1 MRRNI
6 VLLSWFNF
14 FIDFAFYKPILVLYF
29 AQITG
34 SFAVGMSI
42 FSVAWISSA
51 LFEIPTG
58 MFSDMIGRKRTVAFG
73 AISIL
78 LSTVFYAIG
87 GNYWWLVVGALL
99 EGLGKSF
106 YSGNNDA
113 LLHDTLTEI
122 GEEESYHRYFGRLS
136 MYNEI
141 GLAIVVVLG
150 SLFAYFSFSLALWL
164 SVVPR
169 IVLVILA
176 FLLIEPHV
184 HTARSTNIYA
194 HLKESLRQFRLNRK
208 LRLLTIVSA
217 MRTAVY
223 EGAYQFRTAFVAT
236 LWPIWALGLSN
247 MISNIGAAVSFYY
260 SGKAIDRFGYKRVL
274 IFEII
279 INRIINLSALIFPTV
294 VSPALMA
301 TTSLSYGVTTTAVNT
316 MLQKEFTPQQRATL
330 GSLSSLFGSIGFGV
344 LVIILGHI
352 GDRIGP
358 ANAMI
363 IAHVSILS
371 ILFFYKKIFTP
382 QLK

>member
-6 VLLSWFNF
+6 AILSWINF

-29 AQITG
+29 AAVTG
-34 SFAVGMSI
+34 SFALGMSI
-42 FSVAWISSA
+42 FSITWISSA
-51 LFEIPTG
+51 LFEVPTG
-58 MFSDMIGRKRTVAFG
+58 VFSDMIGRKKTVVLG
-73 AISIL
+73 AVSVL
-78 LSTVFYAIG
+78 LSTVLYAIG
-87 GNYWWLVVGALL
+87 GNYWWLAAGALL

-113 LLHDTLTEI
+113 LLYDTLTQAGFQEK
-122 GEEESYHRYFGRLS
+122 YHWYFSRFN

-141 GLAIVVVLG
+141 GLAIVVVAG
-150 SLFAYFSFSLALWL
+150 SFAASISYSLAMWI
-164 SVVPR
+164 SVFPR
-169 IVLVILA
+169 MTLVMIS
-176 FLLIEPHV
+176 FFLIEPSI
-184 HTARSTNIYA
+184 HTQKSTNIYE
-194 HLKESLRQFRLNRK
+194 HLTESLRQFRMNEK

-236 LWPIWALGLSN
+236 LWPTWALGFSN

-274 IFEII
+274 VFEII

-316 MLQKEFTPQQRATL
+316 MLQKEFSSKERATL
-330 GSLSSLFGSIGFGV
+330 GSLSNLFGSVGYGV
-344 LVIILGHI
+344 LVILLGYI
-352 GDRIGP
+352 GDRTSP
-358 ANAMI
+358 AAAMI
-363 IAHVSILS
+363 AAHIFILS
-371 ILFFYKKIFTP
+371 ILFFYKKIFTSST
-382 QLK
+382 K